1 MKQECAMNKMLLPQ
15 NQGLIAQQDAECQ
28 EKADTQLVN
37 LFFWDRVRVRF
48 WAESFLAAAVEQI
61 VALGVKL
68 GDQDSAADSIAALK
82 NELANEKQAQEKP
95 RWMSRP
101 FPGQLRS

>member
-1 MKQECAMNKMLLPQ
+1 M
-15 NQGLIAQQDAECQ
+15 
-28 EKADTQLVN
+28 
-37 LFFWDRVRVRF
+37 
-48 WAESFLAAAVEQI
+48 AAAVEQI

-95 RWMSRP
+95 R
-101 FPGQLRS
+101 